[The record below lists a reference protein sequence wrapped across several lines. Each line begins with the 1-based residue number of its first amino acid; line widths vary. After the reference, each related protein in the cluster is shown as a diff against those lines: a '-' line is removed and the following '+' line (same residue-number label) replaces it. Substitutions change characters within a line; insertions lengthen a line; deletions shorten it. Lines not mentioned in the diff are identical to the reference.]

1 MGRNARE
8 TTQLAERR
16 QRVAE
21 LYVKAWSQ
29 PAIARQLGISQ
40 TTVCRDLQAIRQQW
54 RESSVRDFDAAREH
68 ELQKLDLLEREAWA
82 AWQRSQQPVESTR
95 VTQDGSGKKA
105 QKTVEH
111 PVGDPRYLEQIHKCI
126 AGRRALLGLD
136 APTRIAPTSP
146 DGEQSYHMHVMM
158 ELMRIAE
165 QAGDG
170 PLVIDAQYVEQQ
182 VQRALNA
189 PAPEDPPQP
198 NEATNNGNR
207 E

>member
-1 MGRNARE
+1 
-8 TTQLAERR
+8 
-16 QRVAE
+16 
-21 LYVKAWSQ
+21 
-29 PAIARQLGISQ
+29 
-40 TTVCRDLQAIRQQW
+40 
-54 RESSVRDFDAAREH
+54 VRDFDAAREH

-82 AWQRSQQPVESTR
+82 AWQHSQQPVESTR
-95 VTQDGSGKKA
+95 VTQDGSRKRAERIVG
-105 QKTVEH
+105 H
-111 PVGDPRYLEQIHKCI
+111 PVGDPRYLEQVHKCI
-126 AGRRALLGLD
+126 AARRALLGLD

-182 VQRALNA
+182 VQGALNA
-189 PAPEDPPQP
+189 PEREDPPQP
-198 NEATNNGNR
+198 NGVTHDGNK